1 MANPEESRVTAIVL
15 RGHSDD
21 RDETGDD
28 IVAERATRR
37 TAELFAA
44 SDDPNWLGV

>member
-1 MANPEESRVTAIVL
+1 MTAIVL
-15 RGHSDD
+15 RGHADD

-44 SDDPNWLGV
+44 SADENWLGI